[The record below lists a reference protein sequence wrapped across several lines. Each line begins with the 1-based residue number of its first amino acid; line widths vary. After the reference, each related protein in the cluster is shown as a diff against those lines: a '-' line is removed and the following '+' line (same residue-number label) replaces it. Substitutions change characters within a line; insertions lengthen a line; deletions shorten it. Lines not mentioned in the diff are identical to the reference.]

1 MKLAL
6 NVNLKLSDQSQRYSI
21 LGLALWTSVLIT
33 QTAYV
38 LEFCLYLADREKC
51 YILVTAQLLKM
62 LILSDCIW

>member
-21 LGLALWTSVLIT
+21 LGLALWTSFLIT
-33 QTAYV
+33 QTAYA
-38 LEFCLYLADREKC
+38 LEFCLYLADQENC

-62 LILSDCIW
+62 LILSDCI

>member
-38 LEFCLYLADREKC
+38 LEFCLYLADRENC